1 MPVGPS
7 GTVGQATVGV
17 IADTEETA
25 PLGSVV
31 RRQSRQTLQR
41 DRTRRAATAPRAAPR
56 AGKHARPRAAATA
69 ASPSSRTSRNGHDF
83 PWAHFPDDKL
93 LDMRLCDLDLTIE
106 GTELELRIEEL
117 YAELAR
123 RGITYRPYFWLSNE
137 WFTPDA
143 HTGVAIPF
151 YLAHPR
157 LKQLERKQMLEV
169 EGGTPSSC
177 MRILRHEVGHVLDN
191 AYRLHRRRRY
201 RELFGS
207 WSAPYPDFY
216 QPKPYSRSYVI
227 HLDMWY
233 AQAHPAED
241 FAETFAVWLRP
252 GSSWRQRYKGWP
264 ALQKLQYVDDLM
276 ANDIAGER
284 PAVVTRRYSRP
295 LKNLRH
301 TLREH
306 YREKRL
312 HYIQEDWPDFY
323 DSDLRR
329 LFSDD
334 PKYRRNPM
342 AASFLRSIKPEL
354 RRMVS
359 RWTGQYQYTIE
370 QALDDI
376 IARCQELHLR
386 LVRSPRRTTTDAVV
400 MLTVQTMNY
409 LHDGHHRVA
418 L

>member
-1 MPVGPS
+1 VS
-7 GTVGQATVGV
+7 R
-17 IADTEETA
+17 
-25 PLGSVV
+25 LG
-31 RRQSRQTLQR
+31 
-41 DRTRRAATAPRAAPR
+41 A
-56 AGKHARPRAAATA
+56 
-69 ASPSSRTSRNGHDF
+69 RNGQPF
-83 PWAHFPDDKL
+83 RWAGYPDEKL
-93 LDMRLCDLDLTIE
+93 LDVRLCDLGLKIE
-106 GTELELRIEEL
+106 GTELETHIDRL
-117 YAELAR
+117 YRELAR
-123 RGITYRPYFWLSNE
+123 RGIAHRPYFWLSNE

-169 EGGTPSSC
+169 EGGTPAWC

-252 GSSWRQRYKGWP
+252 GSNWRQRYKGWP
-264 ALQKLQYVDDLM
+264 ALQKLQYVDDLLTRE
-276 ANDIAGER
+276 IAGER

-295 LKNLRH
+295 LHKLRQ

-334 PKYRRNPM
+334 PRYLRNPT

-370 QALDDI
+370 QCLDDI

-386 LVRSPRRTTTDAVV
+386 LVRAPRRTTMDAVV

>member
-1 MPVGPS
+1 MRPMAVSRSMSRSMRYPVSPNGNGRSARP
-7 GTVGQATVGV
+7 ARP
-17 IADTEETA
+17 A
-25 PLGSVV
+25 
-31 RRQSRQTLQR
+31 R
-41 DRTRRAATAPRAAPR
+41 APR
-56 AGKHARPRAAATA
+56 AGR
-69 ASPSSRTSRNGHDF
+69 DF
-83 PWAHFPDDKL
+83 AWAILPDDRL
-93 LDMRLCDLDLTIE
+93 LDLRLCDLGVKIE
-106 GTELELRIEEL
+106 GTELESLIDRLYRELR
-117 YAELAR
+117 R
-123 RGITYRPYFWLSNE
+123 RDITYRPYFWLSNE

-143 HTGVAIPF
+143 HSGVAIPF

-157 LKQLERKQMLEV
+157 LRQLERRQMLEV
-169 EGGTPSSC
+169 EGGTAASC

-191 AYRLHRRRRY
+191 AYRLHRRKRY
-201 RELFGS
+201 REVFGN
-207 WSAPYPDFY
+207 WSDPYPEFY
-216 QPKPYSRSYVI
+216 QPKPYSRSYVV

-252 GSSWRQRYKGWP
+252 GSNWRQRYAGWP
-264 ALQKLQYVDDLM
+264 AREKLQYVDDLM
-276 ANDIAGER
+276 ASDVAGQQ
-284 PAVVTRRYSRP
+284 PAVVTRRYSKP
-295 LKNLRH
+295 LKDLRQ

-306 YREKRL
+306 YKEKRL

-334 PKYRRNPM
+334 PRYRHNPT
-342 AASFLRSIKPEL
+342 ASSFLREIKPEL

-359 RWTGQYQYTIE
+359 RWTGEYQYTIE
-370 QALDDI
+370 QVLDDI
-376 IARCQELHLR
+376 IDRCRELHLR
-386 LVRSPRRTTTDAVV
+386 LVRSSRRTTLDAVV

>member
-1 MPVGPS
+1 M
-7 GTVGQATVGV
+7 
-17 IADTEETA
+17 
-25 PLGSVV
+25 
-31 RRQSRQTLQR
+31 RRQARQTLR
-41 DRTRRAATAPRAAPR
+41 KD
-56 AGKHARPRAAATA
+56 
-69 ASPSSRTSRNGHDF
+69 RNGRATRSPARNGRRF
-83 PWAHFPDDKL
+83 RWAEYPDEKL
-93 LDMRLCDLDLTIE
+93 LDVRLCDLDLKVE
-106 GTELELRIEEL
+106 GTELETHIDRL
-117 YAELAR
+117 YRELAQ
-123 RGITYRPYFWLSNE
+123 RGIAHRPYFWLSNE

-169 EGGTPSSC
+169 EGGTPAWC

-241 FAETFAVWLRP
+241 FAETFAVWLR
-252 GSSWRQRYKGWP
+252 SSNWRQRYKGWP
-264 ALQKLQYVDDLM
+264 ALQKLLYVDDLLTRE
-276 ANDIAGER
+276 IAGEK

-295 LKNLRH
+295 LHNLRQ

-323 DSDLRR
+323 DNDLRR

-334 PKYRRNPM
+334 PRHLRNPT

-370 QALDDI
+370 QCLDDI

-386 LVRSPRRTTTDAVV
+386 LVRAPRRTTMDAVV

>member
-1 MPVGPS
+1 
-7 GTVGQATVGV
+7 
-17 IADTEETA
+17 
-25 PLGSVV
+25 
-31 RRQSRQTLQR
+31 
-41 DRTRRAATAPRAAPR
+41 
-56 AGKHARPRAAATA
+56 
-69 ASPSSRTSRNGHDF
+69 
-83 PWAHFPDDKL
+83 
-93 LDMRLCDLDLTIE
+93 MRLCDLNLHIE
-106 GTELELRIEEL
+106 GTELEERIDRLYKEL
-117 YAELAR
+117 DR
-123 RGITYRPYFWLSNE
+123 RGMTFRPYFWLSNE

-143 HTGVAIPF
+143 HSGIAIPF

-157 LKQLERKQMLEV
+157 LKALERKQMLEV
-169 EGGTPSSC
+169 EGGTPSWC
-177 MRILRHEVGHVLDN
+177 MRILRHEVGHTLDN
-191 AYRLHRRRRY
+191 AYRLHRRRQY

-216 QPKPYSRSYVI
+216 QPKPYSRRYVI

-252 GSSWRQRYKGWP
+252 GSNWKVRYEGWP
-264 ALQKLQYVDDLM
+264 ALRKLQYVNDLM
-276 ANDIAGER
+276 GEIAAQK
-284 PAVVTRRYSRP
+284 PSVTTRRFSRP
-295 LKNLRH
+295 LSILRQ

-306 YREKRL
+306 YRDKRL

-334 PKYRRNPM
+334 ARYRRNTP
-342 AASFLRSIKPEL
+342 AATFLREIKPEL

-370 QALDDI
+370 QVLDDI
-376 IARCQELHLR
+376 IARCDELGLR
-386 LVRSPRRTTTDAVV
+386 LVRSPRRTTMDAVV